1 MRTRIMFA
9 VAAATAVICPA
20 AHGEEWISISKTSD
34 DHATETFIDMSSI
47 VVKDNIR
54 TVRTKLVLLAPRN
67 DNERRV
73 AFALR
78 RMSFDCKA
86 SLVQTGSS
94 EMHYTDTESLGFI
107 DVHRSW
113 KPADDPL
120 SKQILDIVCT
130 FKNPR
135 PDEAPTE

>member
-1 MRTRIMFA
+1 MRTRIVFLLSMI
-9 VAAATAVICPA
+9 AALFSPATPA
-20 AHGEEWISISKTSD
+20 DEWMSISKTSD
-34 DHATETFIDMSSI
+34 SHATETFLDLASI
-47 VVKDNIR
+47 TVTDNIR

-67 DNERRV
+67 DNERRI